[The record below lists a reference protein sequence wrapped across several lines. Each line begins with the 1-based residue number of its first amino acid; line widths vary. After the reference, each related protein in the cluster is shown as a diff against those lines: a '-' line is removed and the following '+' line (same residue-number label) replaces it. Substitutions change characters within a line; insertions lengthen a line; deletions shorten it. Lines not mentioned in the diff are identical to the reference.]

1 MKNVMIQGGI
11 VTPILVVLMIL
22 SAFYTPWWGTPIVA
36 GVLACLPGLRA
47 RLISV
52 TAFCGW
58 FLACAIRDALNDF
71 GPSRVFA
78 RLLSL
83 ETVGLSLDSLEAR
96 LLVYLM
102 ASFVGFALAT
112 FTVGAIRFTQSFVRA
127 VTNRSVQ
134 NTLR

>member
-1 MKNVMIQGGI
+1 MKNVMIQSGI
-11 VTPILVVLMIL
+11 VAPILVILMTL
-22 SAFYTPWWGTPIVA
+22 SAVYTPWWGTPVVA

-52 TAFCGW
+52 SAFMGW
-58 FLACAIRDALNDF
+58 FLACLIRDALSDF

-83 ETVGLSLDSLEAR
+83 ESVGLGLDSLEAR

-102 ASFVGFALAT
+102 ASSIGFALAT
-112 FTVGAIRFTQSFVRA
+112 LTVGAIRFTQSFVRA
-127 VTNRSVQ
+127 VSNRSVQ